1 MATLTDAQTKWLAKL
16 GGIVGGVGGSTP
28 PTVSNDSTP
37 PAASKDATPPAV
49 SKEEAAFRAE
59 RAAVAKL
66 ADALRADPQAA
77 RIRAQLT
84 DIGTRQG
91 SALHHAAKGEWVDAL
106 RDLAAARAACV
117 AARTLAVGWATY
129 ASQLATANAKVNA
142 CSGVFGGNDVATA
155 QGLIASAAGKVAA
168 TPPNF
173 AGATADFAAVDT
185 ALRSELEGYAANKK
199 AKLATLKATSADVQT
214 YLAADIASATALIA
228 KMDAALAAADWSQML
243 MAALAADEVL
253 SPALRYGQRRAGY
266 ETQRLTT
273 AGDIA
278 SIKANAETK
287 DRAAEVEALLAQAD
301 ALAGHDKLKI
311 EEGARLLAEASRRCA
326 LWKALIPTIAAHDSQ
341 RKLADAEA
349 AALDKHKAA
358 EEVRTERE
366 AIAKL
371 LQDAAA
377 SVAQSRTATDP
388 APAWTGALEAVRRA
402 RADLATAKKIADGL
416 GPSAAAKKAAEA
428 TPPKAAA
435 LQKAL
440 ADLKTSAAAAAKAPD
455 ADQTAEALARCKDRA
470 DVAAQA
476 LAKNDPAGA
485 AAPLREAAQAL
496 GEARTI
502 QAQHGQF
509 AGAVGAVDDRLKAL
523 QAKPTAAAI
532 KVRLDAVAK
541 AIADARARDQARD
554 GAAAIAAL
562 RKAGDAAAIAEQADR
577 ERSAYD
583 LEAKRVGDRIQA
595 EVTDANAKKKDLAEL
610 AAAAKTAD
618 SLAFAFADAALKQ
631 IDLQLDKAKLAA
643 SAGKKPVD
651 PNIAALA
658 SQMVNKGGAAAVDAL
673 IQAQPDSVDP
683 KVIDALATG
692 RYGVKFTTK
701 GSAPG
706 ANEVKTMKRMCDVFS
721 TIPDDIRG
729 NISIKGVTHVDATG
743 SVGGGYTPATGMIAM
758 KGRRDEAQQTF
769 GANQKAYDPETKK
782 HVSQLPKDVDPNC
795 KAQDENKEVE
805 YMGFAAAHEVGHGVD
820 DQRGFMAQHGK
831 EEAKGGWIDHGADI
845 EPVAE
850 AVGADIAGKFPAST
864 FHKSPESRKYIRD
877 KITNR
882 PTVRPTAPRDS
893 ADFKAYDAFDRWHAL
908 ATSANVYRRQPDC
921 DAITIGKRIY
931 HEAYARHWVSY
942 LAAARAKGLTG
953 YQFRAPG
960 EWFAELYAGWKTKK
974 LGPKHPAL
982 DWLTKL

>member
-16 GGIVGGVGGSTP
+16 GGIVGSAGGSTP
-28 PTVSNDSTP
+28 P
-37 PAASKDATPPAV
+37 AM
-49 SKEEAAFRAE
+49 SKEAAAFGAE
-59 RAAVAKL
+59 RDAVAKL

-77 RIRAQLT
+77 RIRAQLV

-91 SALHHAAKGEWVDAL
+91 SALHHAAKSEWAEAM

-117 AARTLAVGWATY
+117 AARTLADSWAKY
-129 ASQLATANAKVNA
+129 ATQLATANAKVNA
-142 CSGVFGGNDVATA
+142 CSGVFGGTSVATA
-155 QGLIASAAGKVAA
+155 QGLIASAAGRVAA
-168 TPPNF
+168 SPPNF
-173 AGATADFAAVDT
+173 AGATADFAAVDA
-185 ALRSELEGYAANKK
+185 ALRAELEGNAANKK
-199 AKLATLKATSADVQT
+199 AKMATLKAMSADVQT

-228 KMDAALAAADWSQML
+228 KMDAALAAGDWSQM
-243 MAALAADEVL
+243 MMSALAADEVL

-278 SIKANAETK
+278 SVKANAETK
-287 DRAAEVEALLAQAD
+287 DHAAEVEALLAQAD
-301 ALAGHDKLKI
+301 ALAGHDKLKM
-311 EEGARLLAEASRRCA
+311 EEAARLLVEASRRCA
-326 LWKALIPTIAAHDSQ
+326 LWKGLIPTIAAYDTE

-349 AALDKHKAA
+349 AALNKHPAA
-358 EEVRTERE
+358 EQVKNERA

-371 LQDAAA
+371 LQEAAA
-377 SVAQSRTATDP
+377 SAAQSHTVTDP
-388 APAWTGALEAVRRA
+388 APAWTWALEAVRRA
-402 RADLATAKKIADGL
+402 RADLATAKKITDGL

-455 ADQTAEALARCKDRA
+455 ADQAAEPLARFNERA

-476 LAKNDPAGA
+476 LAKNDADA
-485 AAPLREAAQAL
+485 ATAPLQEAAQAL
-496 GEARTI
+496 AEARTI

-509 AGAVGAVDDRLKAL
+509 AASVGAVEDRLKAL

-532 KVRLDAVAK
+532 KVRLDAVVK
-541 AIADARARDQARD
+541 AIADARARDQAHD

-562 RKAGDAAAIAEQADR
+562 RKASDAAAIAEQADR
-577 ERSAYD
+577 ERAAYD
-583 LEAKRVGDRIQA
+583 LEAKRVGDRINA
-595 EVTDANAKKKDLAEL
+595 EVTDATAKKAQLAAL

-618 SLAFAFADAALKQ
+618 SLAFAFADTALKQ
-631 IDLQLDKAKLAA
+631 IDVQLDKAKLT
-643 SAGKKPVD
+643 AGAGRKPPD
-651 PNIAALA
+651 PNLAALA

-673 IQAQPDSVDP
+673 IQAQPDSIDP

-701 GSAPG
+701 GAAPG
-706 ANEVKTMKRMCDVFS
+706 ANEVKTMKRMCEVFS

-729 NISIKGVTHVDATG
+729 NSSIKGVTHVDATG
-743 SVGGGYTPATGMIAM
+743 SAGGGYTPATGMIAM
-758 KGRRDEAQQTF
+758 KGRRDEIQQKF
-769 GANQKAYDPETKK
+769 GAKQTQYDPKTRKN
-782 HVSQLPKDVDPNC
+782 VSQLPKDVDPDC
-795 KAQDENKEVE
+795 KAQDEDKEVE
-805 YMGFAAAHEVGHGVD
+805 FMGFAAAHEVGHGVD
-820 DQRGFMAQHGK
+820 DERGFMAQYGI
-831 EEAKGGWIDHGADI
+831 EAAKGGWIDHGADI
-845 EPVAE
+845 EPVAD
-850 AVGADIAGKFPAST
+850 AVGADIVRKFPAST
-864 FHKSPESRKYIRD
+864 FNKSAESRNYIRD
-877 KITNR
+877 KIANR
-882 PTVRPTAPRDS
+882 PTVRPSTVHGSD
-893 ADFKAYDAFDRWHAL
+893 DFKAYDAFDRWHAL
-908 ATSANVYRRQPDC
+908 ATAENVYRRQPDC
-921 DAITIGKRIY
+921 DAITIDRRIY

-982 DWLTKL
+982 EWLTKL